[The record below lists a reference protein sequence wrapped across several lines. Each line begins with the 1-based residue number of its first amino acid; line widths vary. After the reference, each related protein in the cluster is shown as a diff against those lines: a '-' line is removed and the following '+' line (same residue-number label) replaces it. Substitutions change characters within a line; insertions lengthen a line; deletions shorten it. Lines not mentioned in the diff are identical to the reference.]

1 MKKRPLFIVK
11 KHKRSKNKQK
21 TNIYRNQMKKKISYR
36 QSIVKIESIGS
47 EMTNKT
53 NAKHTERKICL
64 LYLFLGETFED
75 TKGVIRHRKVS

>member
-1 MKKRPLFIVK
+1 MKKRLLFIVK

-53 NAKHTERKICL
+53 NVKHTERKICL
-64 LYLFLGETFED
+64 LYLFWGKRLKIL
-75 TKGVIRHRKVS
+75 KG